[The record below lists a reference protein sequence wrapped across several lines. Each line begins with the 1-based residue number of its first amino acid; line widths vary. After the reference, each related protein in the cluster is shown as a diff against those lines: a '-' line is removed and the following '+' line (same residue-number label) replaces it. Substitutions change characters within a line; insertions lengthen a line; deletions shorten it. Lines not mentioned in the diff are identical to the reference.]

1 MAGVQNVYES
11 RASAIPNGPFI
22 TTIGGFHRNKFLEGR
37 LPTSTELDDA
47 LPNHPVF
54 VSYGFSGPGAINSL
68 VRAFFEPLKDSPFIN
83 VDGNIAL
90 GTDNG
95 KTWPALRQQLT
106 LEDRKRSVSD
116 AMAYAASLG
125 ITTHLDHG
133 AFPATGTS
141 ADGAT
146 NEDLDSMHL
155 SWLSLYD
162 DSEGTIRLRIN
173 FLHMDDTIDV
183 PTDQQRLLNTFK
195 FFSNDMVRT
204 GSIGEFVTADYTGG
218 MVFEEAA
225 RRIARAGWRLE
236 LHSLTDTD
244 FQTQIQAFDN
254 VSSNVSITDL
264 RWVIAYILQITQE
277 YLERPKK
284 LGVGVELDRLAIS
297 CRDWP
302 QRRPTLQK
310 HSRQGVLRPALEQT
324 ACRSHR

>member
-11 RASAIPNGPFI
+11 RASAIPNGSFI

-95 KTWPALRQQLT
+95 KTWPALRQQLA
-106 LEDRKRSVSD
+106 LEDRKRSLLELPL
-116 AMAYAASLG
+116 MEPRTKTWTRCICRG
-125 ITTHLDHG
+125 
-133 AFPATGTS
+133 F
-141 ADGAT
+141 
-146 NEDLDSMHL
+146 
-155 SWLSLYD
+155 SLYD

-236 LHSLTDTD
+236 LHALTDTD

-284 LGVGVELDRLAIS
+284 LGVGVELDRLATS